1 MNKFEWIYFV
11 LGFVTWQIIKMF
23 AKAINQAVIDYRH
36 KRFLKLVNVK
46 FPDHSGV
53 TFISV
58 DSSDKRSLQKV
69 ERQIRERFGI
79 PGEEKILNGF
89 DEIYREEPL
98 P

>member
-1 MNKFEWIYFV
+1 MGDLDWLYFV
-11 LGFVTWQIIKMF
+11 LGFIAWQIIKML
-23 AKAINQAVIDYRH
+23 AKAINHAVIEHRQR
-36 KRFLKLVNVK
+36 KFLKLVNVK

-58 DSSDKRSLQKV
+58 DSSDKRAMQKV
-69 ERQIRERFGI
+69 ERQIRERFDV
-79 PGEEKILNGF
+79 PGEENILNGF